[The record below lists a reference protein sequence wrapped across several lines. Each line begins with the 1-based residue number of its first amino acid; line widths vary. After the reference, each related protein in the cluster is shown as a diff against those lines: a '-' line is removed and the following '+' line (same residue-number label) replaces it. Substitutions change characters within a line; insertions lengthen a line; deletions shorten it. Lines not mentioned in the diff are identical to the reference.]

1 MEADYN
7 IDIEID
13 QDSGIVTIVKGGV
26 GYVYTVEELQGK
38 GVIDNLMAGNAKLTV
53 YSQKE
58 RFTAEEYMELFG
70 RD

>member
-1 MEADYN
+1 METDYN

-13 QDSGIVTIVKGGV
+13 QDAGIVAIVKDGV

-38 GVIDNLMAGNAKLTV
+38 GVIDNLLAGNAKLTV

-58 RFTAEEYMELFG
+58 RFTAEEYLELFG
-70 RD
+70 E